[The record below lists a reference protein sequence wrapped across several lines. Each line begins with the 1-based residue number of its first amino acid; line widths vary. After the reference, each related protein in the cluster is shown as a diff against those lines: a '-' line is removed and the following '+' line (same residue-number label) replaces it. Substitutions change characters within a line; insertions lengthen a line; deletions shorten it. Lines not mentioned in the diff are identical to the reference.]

1 MNATEKKGLLGSAL
15 LHGAV
20 IGTFLLATLG
30 FMSPKAP
37 EVSDLQIMEV
47 INPADLQ
54 KLLTD
59 GPTAGGGAPAAQPT
73 PAPPEP
79 TREPEVVRPAPE
91 PEPVRPAPVVQRE
104 PEPEPAPT
112 PVPQPAPRRVPEP
125 KPEPVKPPEIAKPV
139 RRDVENQIP
148 KDPPKKPAP
157 KKPDPPKREINLSKT
172 VTRNVADQV
181 EQRERARREAADR
194 EARQQAESQRR
205 DLLNNIR
212 SASTRVAV
220 GTASGVSVQF
230 TGGGGGQA
238 AINYGDLVV
247 AEFKRNWVSP
257 NTSSDSITSK
267 ISLTI
272 VSDGRVT
279 EARVVRKS
287 GDSAFDKAVDAALR
301 ALKKQMPPF
310 PANASKEPMTIII
323 NLKPDSTR
331 GIG

>member
-15 LHGAV
+15 LHGAA

-91 PEPVRPAPVVQRE
+91 PEPARPAPVVRRE

-112 PVPQPAPRRVPEP
+112 PVPQPAPRRVPES

-157 KKPDPPKREINLSKT
+157 KKPDPPKREIDLSKT

-238 AINYGDLVV
+238 AINYGEYIV
-247 AEFKRNWVSP
+247 AEFKRSWIAPSTDN
-257 NTSSDSITSK
+257 D
-267 ISLTI
+267 SLTARATVTI
-272 VSDGRVT
+272 TSDGRVT
-279 EARVVRKS
+279 EARIIGRS
-287 GDSAFDKAVDAALR
+287 GDSAFDKSVEAV
-301 ALKKQMPPF
+301 LKRVRKVAGF
-310 PANASKEPMTIII
+310 PEGASGEARTYTI
-323 NLKPDSTR
+323 NFKPDSR
-331 GIG
+331 KGVG